1 MKLSLV
7 SSALILLST
16 ATVSSACNRQTED
29 MICDGVVND
38 HTNTFGCRCVPT
50 KSASLSASAAEFVAV
65 SDDSPKTFDEYE
77 HGYEEHGDGVREYYE
92 GEGPDFDGVDGA
104 EFVAYQRG
112 GHRGRHYGYGGR
124 GGMQYTPQ
132 YRGPGY
138 NNGYHNSRGGYYN
151 PGMDVARRSGHHSY
165 TGGNSSG
172 GGGCKTQTKESITQT
187 CCGGQKPTWGRQ
199 GKQLIALGCR

>member
-16 ATVSSACNRQTED
+16 AAVSSARPAACNDQTD
-29 MICDGVVND
+29 TMYCGGVMDGPK
-38 HTNTFGCRCVPT
+38 NTFSCRCVP
-50 KSASLSASAAEFVAV
+50 KNSASLSASAAEFVAV
-65 SDDSPKTFDEYE
+65 SHDYDSEDSPHTFEE
-77 HGYEEHGDGVREYYE
+77 WVHGYEDANDNEDY
-92 GEGPDFDGVDGA
+92 EGPDFDGA

-112 GHRGRHYGYGGR
+112 GHRGRHYGH
-124 GGMQYTPQ
+124 GGMQYMPQ

-138 NNGYHNSRGGYYN
+138 NNGGYHNSGGYYN
-151 PGMDVARRSGHHSY
+151 PGMDVARRSGHSY

-199 GKQLIALGCR
+199 GKQLISLGCR